1 MLPPMLV
8 LAVESDGHGT
18 LAVAAVE
25 FKFGGSYRRYLPID
39 SLHRDDVRRPI
50 PNRRL

>member
-1 MLPPMLV
+1 MFPAALV

-39 SLHRDDVRRPI
+39 SLQRVDLRRPI